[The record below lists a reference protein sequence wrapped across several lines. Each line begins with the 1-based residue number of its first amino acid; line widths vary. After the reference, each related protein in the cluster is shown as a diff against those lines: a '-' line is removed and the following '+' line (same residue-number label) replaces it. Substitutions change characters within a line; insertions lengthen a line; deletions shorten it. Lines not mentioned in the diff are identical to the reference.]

1 MQLKNF
7 EENKMHLKRKL
18 WGFLVLIFFLC
29 SLNFSNAIVFEDYN
43 VVCEIDQNDKIHE
56 TIILKIYNDDSEE
69 IKNITYIVPQEISN
83 LVLESDRGVKSYSSI
98 FNDGSTEIT
107 IILEKPIKKG
117 ERGGIKIEFDS
128 DIVWNKLGKKLLSI
142 SVPVVPSNFSMSI
155 KLPPGAAVVSP
166 AEGLLSI
173 TPQDYVIDTDGKRIF
188 IKWERELKGTEKYFT
203 TTVTYVVLTPENQNT
218 LYFVIGGL
226 VLFSGFLII
235 RHIRNNR
242 RNKKEIY
249 ELNSQIELLH
259 KELELLNVNLANKE
273 KEIRRLEEIHELIVE
288 ESEDLKKKIDNYE
301 SKIEKLNS
309 EIENLRISYEKEKE
323 KNKELIDKLKNEI
336 KEKEEKI
343 KELINC
349 KNLIEEYQKEIAAL
363 SEKLKEKEEQ
373 IKILKKK
380 IEDYERNK
388 SETLMNILTD
398 EEKMI
403 IELIREHGDITQ
415 KDLVEITGMTKPK
428 VSRMVSDL
436 EQRGIIRKV
445 KIGRINKIVISD
457 DFKGDCYES

>member
-1 MQLKNF
+1 
-7 EENKMHLKRKL
+7 MHLKRKL
-18 WGFLVLIFFLC
+18 WGFLILIFFLG

-43 VVCEIDQNDKIHE
+43 VVCEIDQNNKIHE

-69 IKNITYIVPQEISN
+69 IKDMTYIVPQEISD
-83 LVLESDRGVKSYSSI
+83 LVIESDKGVKSYSSVS
-98 FNDGSTEIT
+98 NDGSTEIT
-107 IILEKPIKKG
+107 IVLEQPIKKG
-117 ERGGIKIEFDS
+117 ERGVIKIEFNS
-128 DIVWNKLGKKLLSI
+128 DIVWDKLGKKLLSM
-142 SVPVVPSNFSMSI
+142 SVPAVPSNFSMSI

-188 IKWERELKGTEKYFT
+188 IKWERELDGTEKYFT
-203 TTVTYVVLTPENQNT
+203 TTVTYVVLTPEGQNQNI
-218 LYFVIGGL
+218 LYFIIGGL

-273 KEIRRLEEIHELIVE
+273 KEIRRLEEINELIVD

-301 SKIEKLNS
+301 SKVEKLNS
-309 EIENLRISYEKEKE
+309 EIEDLRTNCEKERE
-323 KNKELIDKLKNEI
+323 KNNELTDKLKKEI

-349 KNLIEEYQKEIAAL
+349 RNLIEEYQKEIKTL

-380 IEDYERNK
+380 IEDYEKNR

-403 IELIREHGDITQ
+403 IGLIKEHGDITQ

-428 VSRMVSDL
+428 ISRMVSDL

-457 DFKGDCYES
+457 DFKGDCYGP